1 MSFGVDTL
9 GGLAEKL
16 KQLINDTQNLYEEFI
31 DANQLYKQGKMG
43 DKEFFTNIGEYLIS
57 TSALNFLAVRVIL
70 EIKNAMDKGTTIK
83 SPTGGSSSSPSAPQ
97 AGFGIGGIGGFV
109 GTGGTV
115 GPAAAGGSSGGNDYS
130 LPLPQEPT
138 FKPVD
143 IELPKPR
150 ASSTTITTKN
160 CVACNASIPAHAKF
174 CSKCGKSQ

>member
-9 GGLAEKL
+9 GGLTEKL
-16 KQLINDTQNLYEEFI
+16 KQLINDTQNLYESFI

-43 DKEFFTNIGEYLIS
+43 DKEFFIKIGEYLVS

-70 EIKNAMDKGTTIK
+70 EIKNAMEKGTSIK

-97 AGFGIGGIGGFV
+97 AGFGIGGFV

-115 GPAAAGGSSGGNDYS
+115 GPASGNEYT
-130 LPLPQEPT
+130 LPSPQEPT

-150 ASSTTITTKN
+150 ASSTTTKN
-160 CVACNASIPAHAKF
+160 CIACNASIPANAKF
-174 CSKCGKSQ
+174 CSRCGRSQ

>member
-9 GGLAEKL
+9 GGLTEKL
-16 KQLINDTQNLYEEFI
+16 KQLINDTQNLYESFI

-43 DKEFFTNIGEYLIS
+43 DKDFFVRMGEYLVS

-70 EIKNAMDKGTTIK
+70 EIKNALEKGTPIK
-83 SPTGGSSSSPSAPQ
+83 SPTGTSSSSAAAPQ
-97 AGFGIGGIGGFV
+97 AGFGIGGFV

-115 GPAAAGGSSGGNDYS
+115 GPAGTSSGNEYT
-130 LPLPQEPT
+130 LPSPQEPT

-150 ASSTTITTKN
+150 ATSTTTTTTTTKN
-160 CVACNASIPAHAKF
+160 CIACNTSIPAQAKF
-174 CSKCGKSQ
+174 CSKCGKPQ

>member
-16 KQLINDTQNLYEEFI
+16 KQLIDDTQNLYESFI

-43 DKEFFTNIGEYLIS
+43 DKEFFIKIGEYLIS
-57 TSALNFLAVRVIL
+57 SSALSFLAVRVRL
-70 EIKNAMDKGTTIK
+70 EIKNTLEKGTARK
-83 SPTGGSSSSPSAPQ
+83 SPTGGSSSAPQ
-97 AGFGIGGIGGFV
+97 AGFGIGGFV

-115 GPAAAGGSSGGNDYS
+115 GPTAASGNEYT
-130 LPLPQEPT
+130 LPSPQEPT

-150 ASSTTITTKN
+150 ASSTTKN
-160 CVACNASIPAHAKF
+160 CIACNASIPAHAKF
-174 CSKCGKSQ
+174 CSKCGRSQ

>member
-9 GGLAEKL
+9 GGLTEKL
-16 KQLINDTQNLYEEFI
+16 KQLINDTQNLYESFI

-43 DKEFFTNIGEYLIS
+43 DKDFFVKMGEYLVA

-70 EIKNAMDKGTTIK
+70 EIKNALEKGTPIK
-83 SPTGGSSSSPSAPQ
+83 SPTGTSSSSAAAPQ
-97 AGFGIGGIGGFV
+97 AGFGIGGFV

-115 GPAAAGGSSGGNDYS
+115 GPAGTSSGNEYT
-130 LPLPQEPT
+130 LPSPQEPT

-150 ASSTTITTKN
+150 ATSTTTTTTTKN
-160 CVACNASIPAHAKF
+160 CIACNTSIPAQAKF
-174 CSKCGKSQ
+174 CSKCGKPQ

>member
-9 GGLAEKL
+9 GGLTEKL
-16 KQLINDTQNLYEEFI
+16 KQLINDTQNLYESFI

-43 DKEFFTNIGEYLIS
+43 DKDFFVQMGEYLVA

-70 EIKNAMDKGTTIK
+70 EIKNALEKGTSIK
-83 SPTGGSSSSPSAPQ
+83 SPTGTSSSSPAAPQ
-97 AGFGIGGIGGFV
+97 AGFGIGGFV

-115 GPAAAGGSSGGNDYS
+115 GPAGTGGGNDYT
-130 LPLPQEPT
+130 LPSPQEPT

-150 ASSTTITTKN
+150 ASSTTATKN
-160 CVACNASIPAHAKF
+160 CIACNASIPAHAKF
-174 CSKCGKSQ
+174 CNKCGRSQ

>member
-16 KQLINDTQNLYEEFI
+16 KQLINDTQNLYEAFI

-70 EIKNAMDKGTTIK
+70 EIKNAMEKGTSIK

-97 AGFGIGGIGGFV
+97 AGFGIGGFV

-115 GPAAAGGSSGGNDYS
+115 GPAAAAGGGNDYT

-143 IELPKPR
+143 IEIPKPR
-150 ASSTTITTKN
+150 ASSTTTTKKN
-160 CVACNASIPAHAKF
+160 CVACNATIPVHAKF

>member
-16 KQLINDTQNLYEEFI
+16 KQLINDTQNLYESFI

-43 DKEFFTNIGEYLIS
+43 DKEFFIKIGEYLIS

-70 EIKNAMDKGTTIK
+70 EIKNAMEKGTSIK
-83 SPTGGSSSSPSAPQ
+83 SSTGESSSSPSAPQ
-97 AGFGIGGIGGFV
+97 AGFGIGGFV

-115 GPAAAGGSSGGNDYS
+115 GPAVASGNEYT
-130 LPLPQEPT
+130 LPSPQEPT

-143 IELPKPR
+143 IELPRPQ
-150 ASSTTITTKN
+150 ASPTRTTKN

-174 CSKCGKSQ
+174 CSKCGRSQ

>member
-9 GGLAEKL
+9 GGLTEKL
-16 KQLINDTQNLYEEFI
+16 KQLINDTQNLYESFI

-43 DKEFFTNIGEYLIS
+43 DKDFFVQMGEYLVA

-70 EIKNAMDKGTTIK
+70 EIKNALEKGTSIK
-83 SPTGGSSSSPSAPQ
+83 SPTGTSSSSTAAPQ
-97 AGFGIGGIGGFV
+97 AGFGIGGFV

-115 GPAAAGGSSGGNDYS
+115 GPTGTGGGGNDYT
-130 LPLPQEPT
+130 LPSPQEPT

-150 ASSTTITTKN
+150 ATSTTKN
-160 CVACNASIPAHAKF
+160 CVACNTPIPAHAKF
-174 CSKCGKSQ
+174 CSKCGRLQ

>member
-70 EIKNAMDKGTTIK
+70 EIKNAMEKGTSIK

-97 AGFGIGGIGGFV
+97 AGFGIGGFV

-115 GPAAAGGSSGGNDYS
+115 GPAAAGGGGGGGGNDYS

-143 IELPKPR
+143 IELTKPR